1 MIPTDKLFKCNC
13 HNRLSSTQGMVTSLS
28 HGSYILCSSTHLT
41 TIVMA
46 LNPYIA
52 VSLKIQK
59 RKCINID
66 FTFEPDVWNLLRI
79 ISVILV
85 AFSTIC
91 LLLTIILSDFWV
103 LWTIFTFNLTQTFC
117 SPHRKLMFVNVK
129 YLSHLNL
136 SAALLLAENSSAVVL
151 FVVKAHQSVV
161 SNPPCASITHFHF
174 AEPCR

>member
-91 LLLTIILSDFWV
+91 LLLTIIFYL
-103 LWTIFTFNLTQTFC
+103 TFGYFGQYSLLINSNILFPPQKVDVCKCEIPVPPQFVCSTTPGREQFC
-117 SPHRKLMFVNVK
+117 SGTVC
-129 YLSHLNL
+129 S
-136 SAALLLAENSSAVVL
+136 
-151 FVVKAHQSVV
+151 
-161 SNPPCASITHFHF
+161 
-174 AEPCR
+174 